1 VPRLLALHCLSALK
15 RKASTRYSLYEHED
29 GHMPEAARPPGGA
42 AAVVAIV
49 AVVAVVAATSTRVDT
64 LFKTARS
71 SPPAPRVAQ

>member
-1 VPRLLALHCLSALK
+1 
-15 RKASTRYSLYEHED
+15 
-29 GHMPEAARPPGGA
+29 MPEAARPPSGA